1 MSGIR
6 RVSDLG
12 SKGISNIIDGSIQAS
27 DLSPT
32 IPLSG
37 MRNLLINGDMRI
49 NQRNTAITGGIG
61 YTVDRWYVNT
71 GGGSGNTSTA
81 QSTDVPSGSGFT
93 HSLRVTSSGSVPSGA
108 RWLGQRIEAA
118 NCAVLSYG
126 TPTPKP
132 ITISFWVRATTPGTY
147 TVSLL
152 NSSKLYAVPYTIIAS
167 DTWEYKT
174 VTVTGDIA
182 LAISTVLDIRFVW
195 YASGEYWGTQNE
207 WRDGTTLVAAPNQV
221 FSFGAGSIFAIT
233 GVQVEVGS
241 QPTPFEQRPIGVEL
255 GLCQRYYE
263 RFQLDNAAITR
274 TIGPGGWDSATS
286 FSLSLMFKTLKRTT
300 PTMSSSNSGFQ
311 VLYHGLAWYT
321 GTTTTFTEPS
331 VYGVRANI
339 ASSGSAVQGQAG
351 IAVLANTSAFMAAD
365 SEL

>member
-12 SKGISNIIDGSIQAS
+12 TQGIKSIVDGSIQQS
-27 DLSPT
+27 DLSSSV
-32 IPLSG
+32 PLSG
-37 MRNLLINGDMRI
+37 MRNLLINGDMHI
-49 NQRNTAITGGIG
+49 NQRNTAITGGVG

-93 HSLRVTSSGSVPSGA
+93 HSLRVTSSGSVPSGS
-108 RWLGQRIEAA
+108 RWVGQRIEAV

-132 ITISFWVRATTPGTY
+132 ITISFWVRATTTGTY
-147 TVSLL
+147 TVSLQ
-152 NSSKLYAVPYTIIAS
+152 NSSSKLYAVPYTIIAS
-167 DTWEYKT
+167 NTWEYKT
-174 VTVTGDIA
+174 VTVTGDIS
-182 LAISTVLDIRFVW
+182 LAVSTALDIRFVW
-195 YASGEYWGTQNE
+195 YASGEYWGTENE

-255 GLCQRYYE
+255 GLCHRYFQRMT
-263 RFQLDNAAITR
+263 DPAGA
-274 TIGPGGWDSATS
+274 
-286 FSLSLMFKTLKRTT
+286 
-300 PTMSSSNSGFQ
+300 
-311 VLYHGLAWYT
+311 
-321 GTTTTFTEPS
+321 
-331 VYGVRANI
+331 GV
-339 ASSGSAVQGQAG
+339 SSGSTVVARVLLPLYTRMRATPTSVLSGTINFWNGATAVGCTAITTVYNSISQGQIDFSCSIGTQGQAIMLYTTG
-351 IAVLANTSAFMAAD
+351 GSQYIDFSA
-365 SEL
+365 EL

>member
-12 SKGISNIIDGSIQAS
+12 SKGVSTYVDGSIQAA

-32 IPLSG
+32 ISLSG
-37 MRNLLINGDMRI
+37 FRNVIINGGFDI
-49 NQRNTAITGGIG
+49 WQRGTTGFATTDGTYTA
-61 YTVDRWYVNT
+61 DRWRH
-71 GGGSGNTSTA
+71 TSNGLTITRD
-81 QSTDVPSGSGFT
+81 TDVPSGFRYSAKLVGTGDNSF
-93 HSLRVTSSGSVPSGA
+93 A
-108 RWLGQRIEAA
+108 QRIEAA
-118 NCAVLSYG
+118 TA
-126 TPTPKP
+126 
-132 ITISFWVRATTPGTY
+132 
-147 TVSLL
+147 
-152 NSSKLYAVPYTIIAS
+152 SKLALKQVVFSCWAKRTSGTGALDVRFYYPSAEDNFTTNTQIGSTIILSSLPSSSWTYYTATITLPSNVSTGLMMLINNVGAS
-167 DTWEYKT
+167 
-174 VTVTGDIA
+174 
-182 LAISTVLDIRFVW
+182 
-195 YASGEYWGTQNE
+195 
-207 WRDGTTLVAAPNQV
+207 TT
-221 FSFGAGSIFAIT
+221 FIT
-233 GVQVEVGS
+233 GVQLE
-241 QPTPFEQRPIGVEL
+241 QNLQATPFEQRPIGVEL